1 VRVPV
6 SSLYVDAA
14 AQPWTERRPRVFWKV
29 LWEEGEHKAMLVRYA
44 VRRPPGCVH
53 TVHSDDGALVLA
65 ILSGGTQPLPAE
77 GTPRGE
83 FTSC

>member
-6 SSLYVDAA
+6 SSLY
-14 AQPWTERRPRVFWKV
+14 
-29 LWEEGEHKAMLVRYA
+29 
-44 VRRPPGCVH
+44 

-77 GTPRGE
+77 GTLRGE